1 MTIARGSALLAL
13 LLVGGTSVMAQD
25 ASELDAR
32 SRDLAERMR
41 VTLQQ
46 HARML
51 SQMQRDLQR
60 ASRADSR
67 ARDSIVRATSQQISE
82 LATELARVQME
93 ADRVEIRS
101 TDAQTR
107 AQLRAQIAS
116 ARAMANVTR
125 ALAGQQ
131 RALTF
136 MSTRAPRGYLGVTLS
151 GEQNTELRD
160 GKVYTIYE
168 SPLSIELVVPDSP
181 AARAGLVAGDTI
193 LAFGKLAVPG
203 AVPLADVLTPGE
215 RLPVK
220 IRRDG
225 RDRTVTVV
233 VGESQSNARGFT
245 FSLSP
250 NGSAGAGRSCSGDEC
265 GPMIT
270 LAPLAPS
277 APTPATPGVPMTPPV
292 PPVATT
298 RAPAAI
304 RGSMW
309 SASDY
314 ALAGAM
320 MTTITDDLEE
330 LTGVDEGI
338 LVLRVAPG
346 TPAASSGLRGGD
358 VIAKVNDEDCEGV
371 RDLQLAVQR
380 ASSRGGRQVALV
392 VIRQKKERAITL
404 QW

>member
-1 MTIARGSALLAL
+1 MMIGRGTILLAL
-13 LLVGGTSVMAQD
+13 MLAGGQLVVAQD
-25 ASELDAR
+25 VSDRDAR
-32 SRDLAERMR
+32 SRELAERMR
-41 VTLQQ
+41 VTLEQQ
-46 HARML
+46 SRVL
-51 SQMQRDLQR
+51 SQMQRDLER
-60 ASRADSR
+60 ASRADTR
-67 ARDSIVRATSQQISE
+67 ARDSIVRATSQRIAE
-82 LATELARVQME
+82 LATVLARVQGE
-93 ADRVEIRS
+93 ADRVELRAM
-101 TDAQTR
+101 DAAVR
-107 AQLRAQIAS
+107 AELRAQITS

-136 MSTRAPRGYLGVTLS
+136 MSTRAPRGYLGVTLA

-160 GKVYTIYE
+160 GKVFTLYE

-181 AARAGLVAGDTI
+181 AARAGLLAGDTI
-193 LAFGKLAVPG
+193 LAFGKLSVPG

-233 VGESQSNARGFT
+233 VGEAQSSARSYS
-245 FSLSP
+245 FSVSP
-250 NGSAGAGRSCSGDEC
+250 SGSVITGRTCSDDDC
-265 GPMIT
+265 GVGVAI
-270 LAPLAPS
+270 APR
-277 APTPATPGVPMTPPV
+277 APTPPTPGAAMTPPL
-292 PPVATT
+292 PPVAAARPTT
-298 RAPAAI
+298 LL

-309 SASDY
+309 SATDY
-314 ALAGAM
+314 SIAGAM
-320 MTTITDDLEE
+320 MTTITDELEE

-358 VIAKVNDEDCEGV
+358 VIRRVNDDACEGV
-371 RDLQLAVQR
+371 RDLQVAVQR
-380 ASSRGGRQVALV
+380 ASSRGARQVALI
-392 VIRQKKERAITL
+392 VIRQKKERPIML

>member
-1 MTIARGSALLAL
+1 MKIARSGFLLAL
-13 LLVGGTSVMAQD
+13 LLAGGTRLVAQD
-25 ASELDAR
+25 ASEQDAR
-32 SRDLAERMR
+32 SRELAERMR
-41 VTLQQ
+41 VTLEQQ
-46 HARML
+46 ARVL
-51 SQMQRDLQR
+51 VQMQRDLQR
-60 ASRADSR
+60 ASRADTR
-67 ARDSIVRATSQQISE
+67 ARDSIVRSTSQRIAE

-93 ADRVEIRS
+93 ADRFEAQG
-101 TDAQTR
+101 TDAQSR

-116 ARAMANVTR
+116 ARAMANMTR

-151 GEQNTELRD
+151 GEQNTELRE
-160 GKVYTIYE
+160 GKVFTLYE

-181 AARAGLVAGDTI
+181 AARAGLLAGDTI

-203 AVPLADVLTPGE
+203 PVPLADVLTPGE

-233 VGESQSNARGFT
+233 VGEAQSSGRSFT
-245 FSLSP
+245 FSVSP
-250 NGSAGAGRSCSGDEC
+250 GGTAAGGRSCTGDDC
-265 GPMIT
+265 GPAIAA
-270 LAPLAPS
+270 APR
-277 APTPATPGVPMTPPV
+277 APTPPAPGAAMTPPV
-292 PPVATT
+292 PPVAIT
-298 RAPAAI
+298 RPPVAV

-309 SASDY
+309 SSSDY
-314 ALAGAM
+314 SIAGAM
-320 MTTITDDLEE
+320 MTTITDELEE

-358 VIAKVNDEDCEGV
+358 VIRRVNDDDCEGV
-371 RDLQLAVQR
+371 RDLQVAVQR
-380 ASSRGGRQVALV
+380 ASSRGARQVALI
-392 VIRQKKERAITL
+392 VIRQKKERPITL